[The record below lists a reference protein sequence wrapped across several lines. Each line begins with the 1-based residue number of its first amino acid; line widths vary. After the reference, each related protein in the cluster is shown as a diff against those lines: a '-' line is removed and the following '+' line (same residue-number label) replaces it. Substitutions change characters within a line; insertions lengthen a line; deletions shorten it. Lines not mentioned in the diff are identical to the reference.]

1 MLHHEGL
8 DRIALLDVVEVVN
21 ADAALIARGNL
32 PGVILEALEGSDLAL
47 MNHDAVANNAHLRI
61 AGYLAL
67 LHIRARDGADAGD
80 LEGVA
85 HGNTAQLHLLK
96 YGLEHALHGVL
107 HILNRVIDDAI
118 GAHIDVL
125 AICGCAGRRIR
136 TDVEPDDDG
145 VGCGCEHDIRSGDG
159 TDAAMDALHA
169 HLVIGQLFQCL
180 PDGLDRALHIGFD
193 NDIQILELTLG
204 HLAEQIVQRDLAQ
217 VLELRCFELV
227 APLLNDL
234 TGELINFDNVED
246 IAGIAMMVILA
257 TIAVATSGISTTE
270 LLLSVGRL
278 VFFLVLWFVA
288 GMYLIPTFFKR
299 AQDLMT
305 DETLVVVS
313 IGLCLGM
320 VFLATHLGFSS
331 ALGAFI
337 MGSLIAEAPNA
348 EHIEHLVSPIKDLFG
363 AVFFVSVGMMVNPAL
378 LADYALPVAALVAT
392 TILGQLFFSTCGVLA
407 AGQRLHTAVLCGFS
421 LTQIGEFSFILA
433 TLGMN
438 LGVTSDFLYPII
450 VAVSV
455 ITTFTTPFFIKAAE
469 PAYAKLV
476 ALLPRRFLDWLD
488 RYTDNNDTK
497 GDQDW
502 KLLLTDYVLHMVIYA
517 TLLFAIV
524 LAAALYL
531 LPYLQQ
537 LQLPYANWVTAGL
550 TLLVM
555 SPILR
560 AVLVNRAGSAE
571 LFSILWFKRRA
582 NHLPL
587 MILVLGKV
595 LLAAFSLYFVFNDLL
610 GMHGLLAFA
619 GMAVAVYFIAS
630 SDWLMGEYLRIESRF
645 LVNLNE
651 KHMRKHRE
659 AQGEAGEQGHW
670 FDEELFLAS
679 YKVADASPIIGK
691 TMKQLAVRQYYGC
704 NVLQM
709 RTPQATLD
717 MPGGEVTVT
726 KGASLLV
733 LGTESQLRIM
743 DAAIIQRH
751 LELHRQWGPVTLRQF
766 MLENHA
772 YAPEEQFLSLAITI
786 DKHSPILG
794 TSLKAADLRHKWS
807 CTVIGLERGA
817 FTITN
822 PNVSLVFEEND
833 LLWVLGKQKM
843 MNTLIREE
851 VL

>member
-1 MLHHEGL
+1 MSHLPTIITDLAMILLVAGVTTILFKKINQPLVLGYIIAGFITGPNFVFFPTVADKVNVQAWSEIGVIFLLFALGLEFSFYKLKKVGSTAFVSTAVIIFSMLFVGYGVGQ
-8 DRIALLDVVEVVN
+8 LLGWSHMDSIFLGGMLSMSSTAIIIKAFDDLQLREKSFTEVVF
-21 ADAALIARGNL
+21 
-32 PGVILEALEGSDLAL
+32 
-47 MNHDAVANNAHLRI
+47 
-61 AGYLAL
+61 
-67 LHIRARDGADAGD
+67 
-80 LEGVA
+80 
-85 HGNTAQLHLLK
+85 
-96 YGLEHALHGVL
+96 GVL
-107 HILNRVIDDAI
+107 I
-118 GAHIDVL
+118 
-125 AICGCAGRRIR
+125 
-136 TDVEPDDDG
+136 
-145 VGCGCEHDIRSGDG
+145 
-159 TDAAMDALHA
+159 
-169 HLVIGQLFQCL
+169 
-180 PDGLDRALHIGFD
+180 
-193 NDIQILELTLG
+193 
-204 HLAEQIVQRDLAQ
+204 
-217 VLELRCFELV
+217 
-227 APLLNDL
+227 
-234 TGELINFDNVED
+234 VED

-257 TIAVATSGISTTE
+257 TIAVATSGISTVE
-270 LLLSVGRL
+270 LALSVGRL

-288 GMYLIPTFFKR
+288 GMYLIPTFFKK
-299 AQDLMT
+299 AQKLMT

-320 VFLATHLGFSS
+320 VYLATSLGFSS

-378 LADYALPVAALVAT
+378 LLDYAVPVAVLVAT

-407 AGQRLHTAVLCGFS
+407 AGQKLHTAVLCGFS

-455 ITTFTTPFFIKAAE
+455 ITTFTTPFFINAAE

-476 ALLPRRFLDWLD
+476 SILPQRFLDWLE
-488 RYTDNNDTK
+488 RYTDNNDIK

-502 KLLLTDYVLHMVIYA
+502 KNLLTDYVLHMVIYA
-517 TLLFAIV
+517 TLLFAIM
-524 LAAALYL
+524 LGSSLYL
-531 LPYLQQ
+531 LPYLQDN
-537 LQLPYANWVTAGL
+537 LQLPYANFVAAAA

-555 SPILR
+555 APLLR
-560 AVLVNRAGSAE
+560 AILVNRAGSAE

-587 MILVLGKV
+587 MILILGKV
-595 LLAAFSLYFVFNDLL
+595 LLASCSLYFIFNDLM
-610 GMHGLLAFA
+610 GIHGILAFGA
-619 GMAVAVYFIAS
+619 IIVAVYFIAS

-659 AQGEAGEQGHW
+659 AQGGEQGHW
-670 FDEELFLAS
+670 FDEELYLAY
-679 YKVADASPIIGK
+679 YKVADNSPIIGK

-704 NVLQM
+704 NVLQI
-709 RTPQATLD
+709 RTPQATID
-717 MPGGEVTVT
+717 MPGGEVMVT
-726 KGASLLV
+726 KGANLL
-733 LGTESQLRIM
+733 LIGSASQLKIM

-751 LELHRQWGPVTLRQF
+751 LELHRLWGPVTMRQF
-766 MLENHA
+766 MLEDHA
-772 YAPEEQFLSLAITI
+772 YAPEQQFLSLAITI

-794 TSLKAADLRHKWS
+794 TSLKAADLRQKWS
-807 CTVIGLERGA
+807 CLVIGLERGA

-851 VL
+851 IL

>member
-1 MLHHEGL
+1 MSHLPTIITDLAMILLVAGVTTILFKKINQPLVLGYIIAGFITGPNFVFFPTVADKVNVQAWSEIGVIFLLFALGLEFSFYKLKKVGSTAFVSTAVIIFSMLFVGYGVGQ
-8 DRIALLDVVEVVN
+8 LLGWSHMDSIFLGGMLSMSSTAIIIKAFDDLQLREKSFTEVVF
-21 ADAALIARGNL
+21 
-32 PGVILEALEGSDLAL
+32 
-47 MNHDAVANNAHLRI
+47 
-61 AGYLAL
+61 
-67 LHIRARDGADAGD
+67 
-80 LEGVA
+80 
-85 HGNTAQLHLLK
+85 
-96 YGLEHALHGVL
+96 GVL
-107 HILNRVIDDAI
+107 I
-118 GAHIDVL
+118 
-125 AICGCAGRRIR
+125 
-136 TDVEPDDDG
+136 
-145 VGCGCEHDIRSGDG
+145 
-159 TDAAMDALHA
+159 
-169 HLVIGQLFQCL
+169 
-180 PDGLDRALHIGFD
+180 
-193 NDIQILELTLG
+193 
-204 HLAEQIVQRDLAQ
+204 
-217 VLELRCFELV
+217 
-227 APLLNDL
+227 
-234 TGELINFDNVED
+234 VED

-257 TIAVATSGISTTE
+257 TIAVATSGISTVE
-270 LLLSVGRL
+270 LALSVGRL

-288 GMYLIPTFFKR
+288 GMYLIPTFFKK
-299 AQDLMT
+299 AQKLMT

-320 VFLATHLGFSS
+320 VYLATSLGFSS

-378 LADYALPVAALVAT
+378 LLDYAVPVAVLVAT

-407 AGQRLHTAVLCGFS
+407 AGQKLHTAVLCGFS

-438 LGVTSDFLYPII
+438 LGVTSDFLYPMI

-455 ITTFTTPFFIKAAE
+455 ITTFTTPFFINAAE

-476 ALLPRRFLDWLD
+476 SILPQRFLDWLE
-488 RYTDNNDTK
+488 RYTDNNDIK

-502 KLLLTDYVLHMVIYA
+502 KNLLTDYVLHMVIYA
-517 TLLFAIV
+517 TLLFAIM
-524 LAAALYL
+524 LGSSLYL
-531 LPYLQQ
+531 LPYLQDN
-537 LQLPYANWVTAGL
+537 LQLPYANFIAAAATF
-550 TLLVM
+550 LVM
-555 SPILR
+555 APLLR
-560 AVLVNRAGSAE
+560 AILVNRAGSAE

-587 MILVLGKV
+587 MILILGKV
-595 LLAAFSLYFVFNDLL
+595 LLASCSLYFIFNDLM
-610 GMHGLLAFA
+610 GIHGILAFGA
-619 GMAVAVYFIAS
+619 IIVAVYFIAS

-659 AQGEAGEQGHW
+659 AQGGEQGHW
-670 FDEELFLAS
+670 FDEELYLAY
-679 YKVADASPIIGK
+679 YKVADNSPIIGK

-704 NVLQM
+704 NVLQI
-709 RTPQATLD
+709 RTPQATID
-717 MPGGEVTVT
+717 MPGGEVMVT
-726 KGASLLV
+726 KGANLL
-733 LGTESQLRIM
+733 LIGSASQLKIM

-751 LELHRQWGPVTLRQF
+751 LELHRLWGPVTMRQF
-766 MLENHA
+766 MLEDHA
-772 YAPEEQFLSLAITI
+772 YAPEQQFLSLAITI

-794 TSLKAADLRHKWS
+794 TSLKAADLRQKWS
-807 CTVIGLERGA
+807 CLVIGLERGA

-851 VL
+851 IL

>member
-1 MLHHEGL
+1 MSHLPTIITDLAMILLVAGVTTILFKKINQPLVLGYIIAGFITGPNFVFFPTVADKVDVQAWSEIGVIFLLFALGLEFSFYKLKKVGSTAFVSTAVIIFSMLFVGYGVGQ
-8 DRIALLDVVEVVN
+8 LLGWSHMDSIFLGGMLSMSSTAIIIKAFDDLQLREKSFTEVVF
-21 ADAALIARGNL
+21 
-32 PGVILEALEGSDLAL
+32 
-47 MNHDAVANNAHLRI
+47 
-61 AGYLAL
+61 
-67 LHIRARDGADAGD
+67 
-80 LEGVA
+80 
-85 HGNTAQLHLLK
+85 
-96 YGLEHALHGVL
+96 GVL
-107 HILNRVIDDAI
+107 I
-118 GAHIDVL
+118 
-125 AICGCAGRRIR
+125 
-136 TDVEPDDDG
+136 
-145 VGCGCEHDIRSGDG
+145 
-159 TDAAMDALHA
+159 
-169 HLVIGQLFQCL
+169 
-180 PDGLDRALHIGFD
+180 
-193 NDIQILELTLG
+193 
-204 HLAEQIVQRDLAQ
+204 
-217 VLELRCFELV
+217 
-227 APLLNDL
+227 
-234 TGELINFDNVED
+234 VED

-257 TIAVATSGISTTE
+257 TIAVATSGISTVE
-270 LLLSVGRL
+270 LVLSVGRL

-288 GMYLIPTFFKR
+288 GMYLIPTFFKK
-299 AQDLMT
+299 AQKLMT

-320 VFLATHLGFSS
+320 VYLATSLGFSS

-378 LADYALPVAALVAT
+378 LLDYAVPVAVLVAT

-407 AGQRLHTAVLCGFS
+407 AGQKLHTAVLCGFS

-455 ITTFTTPFFIKAAE
+455 ISAFTTPFFINAAE

-476 ALLPRRFLDWLD
+476 SILPQRFLDWLE
-488 RYTDNNDTK
+488 RYTDNNDIK

-502 KLLLTDYVLHMVIYA
+502 KNLLTDYVLHMVIYA
-517 TLLFAIV
+517 TLLFAIM
-524 LAAALYL
+524 LGSSLYL
-531 LPYLQQ
+531 LPYLQDN
-537 LQLPYANWVTAGL
+537 LQLPYANFIAAAATF
-550 TLLVM
+550 LVM
-555 SPILR
+555 APLLR
-560 AVLVNRAGSAE
+560 AILVNRAGSAE

-587 MILVLGKV
+587 MILILGKV
-595 LLAAFSLYFVFNDLL
+595 LLASCSLYFIFNDLM
-610 GMHGLLAFA
+610 GIHGILAFGA
-619 GMAVAVYFIAS
+619 IIVAVYFIAS

-659 AQGEAGEQGHW
+659 AQGGEQGHW
-670 FDEELFLAS
+670 FDEELYLAY
-679 YKVADASPIIGK
+679 YKVADNSPIIGK

-704 NVLQM
+704 NVLQI
-709 RTPQATLD
+709 RTPQATID
-717 MPGGEVTVT
+717 MPGGEVMVT
-726 KGASLLV
+726 KGANLL
-733 LGTESQLRIM
+733 LIGSASQLKIM

-751 LELHRQWGPVTLRQF
+751 LELHRLWGPVTMRQF
-766 MLENHA
+766 MLEDHA
-772 YAPEEQFLSLAITI
+772 YAPEQQFLSLAITI

-794 TSLKAADLRHKWS
+794 TSLKAADLRQKWS
-807 CTVIGLERGA
+807 CLVIGLERGA

-851 VL
+851 IL

>member
-1 MLHHEGL
+1 MSHLPTIITDLAMILLVAGVTTILFKKINQPLVLGYIIAGFITGPNFSFFPTITDKVNVQSWSEIGVIFLLFALGLEFSFYKLKKVGSTAFVSTAVIICSMLFVGYGVGQ
-8 DRIALLDVVEVVN
+8 LLGWSHMDSIFLGGMLSMSSTAIIIKAFDDLQLRAKSFTEVVF
-21 ADAALIARGNL
+21 
-32 PGVILEALEGSDLAL
+32 
-47 MNHDAVANNAHLRI
+47 
-61 AGYLAL
+61 
-67 LHIRARDGADAGD
+67 
-80 LEGVA
+80 
-85 HGNTAQLHLLK
+85 
-96 YGLEHALHGVL
+96 GVL
-107 HILNRVIDDAI
+107 I
-118 GAHIDVL
+118 
-125 AICGCAGRRIR
+125 
-136 TDVEPDDDG
+136 
-145 VGCGCEHDIRSGDG
+145 
-159 TDAAMDALHA
+159 
-169 HLVIGQLFQCL
+169 
-180 PDGLDRALHIGFD
+180 
-193 NDIQILELTLG
+193 
-204 HLAEQIVQRDLAQ
+204 
-217 VLELRCFELV
+217 
-227 APLLNDL
+227 
-234 TGELINFDNVED
+234 VED
-246 IAGIAMMVILA
+246 IAGIAMMVILS

-270 LLLSVGRL
+270 LALSVGRL

-288 GMYLIPTFFKR
+288 GMYLIPTFFKK
-299 AQDLMT
+299 AQSLMT

-378 LADYALPVAALVAT
+378 LADYAIPVAVLVAT

-407 AGQRLHTAVLCGFS
+407 AGQKLHTAVLCGFS

-455 ITTFTTPFFIKAAE
+455 ITTFTTPFFINAAE

-476 ALLPRRFLDWLD
+476 NILPQRFLDWLD
-488 RYTDNNDTK
+488 RYTDNNDSK

-502 KLLLTDYVLHMVIYA
+502 KNLLTDYVLHMVIYS
-517 TLLFAIV
+517 TLLFAII
-524 LAAALYL
+524 LAATLYF
-531 LPYLQQ
+531 LPYLKQ
-537 LQLPYANWVTAGL
+537 LELPYANFITAGAAL
-550 TLLVM
+550 IVM

-560 AVLVNRAGSAE
+560 AVLINRAGSAE

-587 MILVLGKV
+587 MILVAGKV
-595 LLAAFSLYFVFNDLL
+595 LVAALSLYFVFNDLL
-610 GMHGLLAFA
+610 GLHGLLAFA
-619 GMAVAVYFIAS
+619 AIIVVVYFIAS

-659 AQGEAGEQGHW
+659 AQGEKGEQGHW
-670 FDEELFLAS
+670 FDEELYLAY
-679 YKVADASPIIGK
+679 YKVADNSPIIGK

-709 RTPQATLD
+709 RTPQSAID

-726 KGASLLV
+726 KDANLLV
-733 LGTESQLRIM
+733 IGTEGQLKIM

-751 LELHRQWGPVTLRQF
+751 LELHRLWGPVTLRQF
-766 MLENHA
+766 MLEDHA
-772 YAPEEQFLSLAITI
+772 YAPEQQFLSLAITI
-786 DKHSPILG
+786 DEHSPILG
-794 TSLKAADLRHKWS
+794 TSLKAADLRHKWN
-807 CTVIGLERGA
+807 CLVIGLERGA

-822 PNVSLVFEEND
+822 PNVDLVFEKND

-851 VL
+851 IL

>member
-1 MLHHEGL
+1 MSHLPTIITDLAMILLVAGVTTILFKKINQPLVLGYIIAGFITGPNFVFFPTVADKVNVQAWSEIGVIFLLFALGLEFSFYKLKKVGSTAFVSTAVIIFSMLFVGYGVGQ
-8 DRIALLDVVEVVN
+8 LLGWSHMDSIFLGGMLSMSSTAIIIKAFDDLQLREKSFTEVVF
-21 ADAALIARGNL
+21 
-32 PGVILEALEGSDLAL
+32 
-47 MNHDAVANNAHLRI
+47 
-61 AGYLAL
+61 
-67 LHIRARDGADAGD
+67 
-80 LEGVA
+80 
-85 HGNTAQLHLLK
+85 
-96 YGLEHALHGVL
+96 GVL
-107 HILNRVIDDAI
+107 I
-118 GAHIDVL
+118 
-125 AICGCAGRRIR
+125 
-136 TDVEPDDDG
+136 
-145 VGCGCEHDIRSGDG
+145 
-159 TDAAMDALHA
+159 
-169 HLVIGQLFQCL
+169 
-180 PDGLDRALHIGFD
+180 
-193 NDIQILELTLG
+193 
-204 HLAEQIVQRDLAQ
+204 
-217 VLELRCFELV
+217 
-227 APLLNDL
+227 
-234 TGELINFDNVED
+234 VED

-257 TIAVATSGISTTE
+257 TIAVATSGISTVE
-270 LLLSVGRL
+270 LALSVGRL

-288 GMYLIPTFFKR
+288 GMYLIPTFFKK
-299 AQDLMT
+299 AQKLMT

-320 VFLATHLGFSS
+320 VYLATSLGFSS

-378 LADYALPVAALVAT
+378 LLDYAVPVAVLVAT

-407 AGQRLHTAVLCGFS
+407 AGQKLHTAVLCGFS

-455 ITTFTTPFFIKAAE
+455 ITTFTTPFFINAAE

-476 ALLPRRFLDWLD
+476 NILPQRFLDWLE
-488 RYTDNNDTK
+488 RYTDNNDIK

-502 KLLLTDYVLHMVIYA
+502 KNLLTDYVLHMVIYA
-517 TLLFAIV
+517 TLLFAIM
-524 LAAALYL
+524 LGSSLYL
-531 LPYLQQ
+531 LPYLQDN
-537 LQLPYANWVTAGL
+537 LQLPYANFIAAAATF
-550 TLLVM
+550 LVM
-555 SPILR
+555 APLLR
-560 AVLVNRAGSAE
+560 AILVNRAGSAE

-587 MILVLGKV
+587 MILILGKV
-595 LLAAFSLYFVFNDLL
+595 LLASCSLYFIFNDLM
-610 GMHGLLAFA
+610 GIHGILAFGA
-619 GMAVAVYFIAS
+619 IIVAVYFIAS

-659 AQGEAGEQGHW
+659 AQGGEQGHW
-670 FDEELFLAS
+670 FDEELYLAY
-679 YKVADASPIIGK
+679 YKVADNSPIIGK

-704 NVLQM
+704 NVLQI
-709 RTPQATLD
+709 RTPQATID
-717 MPGGEVTVT
+717 MPGGEVMVT
-726 KGASLLV
+726 KGANLL
-733 LGTESQLRIM
+733 LIGSASQLKIM

-751 LELHRQWGPVTLRQF
+751 LELHRLWGPVTMRQF
-766 MLENHA
+766 MLEDHA
-772 YAPEEQFLSLAITI
+772 YAPEQQFLSLAITI

-794 TSLKAADLRHKWS
+794 TSLKAADLRQKWS
-807 CTVIGLERGA
+807 CLVIGLERGA

-851 VL
+851 IL

>member
-1 MLHHEGL
+1 MSHLPTIITDLAMILLVAGVTTILFKKINQPLVLGYIIAGFITGPNFVFFPTVADKVNVQAWSEIGVIFLLFALGLEFSFYKLKQVGSTAFVSTAVIIFSMLFVGYGVGQ
-8 DRIALLDVVEVVN
+8 LLGWSHMDSIFLGGMLSMSSTAIIIKAFDDLQLREKSFTEVVF
-21 ADAALIARGNL
+21 
-32 PGVILEALEGSDLAL
+32 
-47 MNHDAVANNAHLRI
+47 
-61 AGYLAL
+61 
-67 LHIRARDGADAGD
+67 
-80 LEGVA
+80 
-85 HGNTAQLHLLK
+85 
-96 YGLEHALHGVL
+96 GVL
-107 HILNRVIDDAI
+107 I
-118 GAHIDVL
+118 
-125 AICGCAGRRIR
+125 
-136 TDVEPDDDG
+136 
-145 VGCGCEHDIRSGDG
+145 
-159 TDAAMDALHA
+159 
-169 HLVIGQLFQCL
+169 
-180 PDGLDRALHIGFD
+180 
-193 NDIQILELTLG
+193 
-204 HLAEQIVQRDLAQ
+204 
-217 VLELRCFELV
+217 
-227 APLLNDL
+227 
-234 TGELINFDNVED
+234 VED

-257 TIAVATSGISTTE
+257 TIAVATSGISTVE
-270 LLLSVGRL
+270 LALSVGRL

-288 GMYLIPTFFKR
+288 GMYLIPTFFKK
-299 AQDLMT
+299 AQKLMT

-320 VFLATHLGFSS
+320 VYLATSLGFSS

-378 LADYALPVAALVAT
+378 LLDYAVPVAVLVAT

-407 AGQRLHTAVLCGFS
+407 AGQKLHTAVLCGFS

-455 ITTFTTPFFIKAAE
+455 ITTFTTPFFINAAE

-476 ALLPRRFLDWLD
+476 SILPQRFLDWLE
-488 RYTDNNDTK
+488 RYTDNNDIK

-502 KLLLTDYVLHMVIYA
+502 KNLLTDYVLHMVIYA
-517 TLLFAIV
+517 TLLFAIM
-524 LAAALYL
+524 LGSSLYL
-531 LPYLQQ
+531 LPYLQDN
-537 LQLPYANWVTAGL
+537 LQLPYANFIAAAATF
-550 TLLVM
+550 LVM
-555 SPILR
+555 APLLR
-560 AVLVNRAGSAE
+560 AILVNRAGSAE

-587 MILVLGKV
+587 MILILGKV
-595 LLAAFSLYFVFNDLL
+595 LLASCSLYFIFNDLM
-610 GMHGLLAFA
+610 GIHGILAFGA
-619 GMAVAVYFIAS
+619 IIVAVYFIAS

-659 AQGEAGEQGHW
+659 AQGGEQGHW
-670 FDEELFLAS
+670 FDEELYLAY
-679 YKVADASPIIGK
+679 YKVADNSPIIGK

-704 NVLQM
+704 NVLQI
-709 RTPQATLD
+709 RTPQATID
-717 MPGGEVTVT
+717 MPGGEVMVT
-726 KGASLLV
+726 KGANLL
-733 LGTESQLRIM
+733 LIGSASQLKIM

-751 LELHRQWGPVTLRQF
+751 LELHRLWGPVTMRQF
-766 MLENHA
+766 MLEDHA
-772 YAPEEQFLSLAITI
+772 YAPEQQFLSLAITI

-794 TSLKAADLRHKWS
+794 TSLKAADLRQKWS
-807 CTVIGLERGA
+807 CLVIGLERGA

-851 VL
+851 IL

>member
-1 MLHHEGL
+1 MSHLPTIITDLAMILLVAGVTTIL
-8 DRIALLDVVEVVN
+8 FKKINQPLVLGYIIAGFITGPNFVFFPTVADKVN
-21 ADAALIARGNL
+21 VQAWSEI
-32 PGVILEALEGSDLAL
+32 GVIFLLFALGLEFSFYKLKKVGSTAFVSTAVIIFSMLFVGYGVGQLLGWSHMDSIFLGGMLSMSSTAIIIKAFDDLQ
-47 MNHDAVANNAHLRI
+47 LR
-61 AGYLAL
+61 AKSST
-67 LHIRARDGADAGD
+67 
-80 LEGVA
+80 EGVF
-85 HGNTAQLHLLK
+85 
-96 YGLEHALHGVL
+96 GVL
-107 HILNRVIDDAI
+107 I
-118 GAHIDVL
+118 
-125 AICGCAGRRIR
+125 
-136 TDVEPDDDG
+136 
-145 VGCGCEHDIRSGDG
+145 
-159 TDAAMDALHA
+159 
-169 HLVIGQLFQCL
+169 
-180 PDGLDRALHIGFD
+180 
-193 NDIQILELTLG
+193 
-204 HLAEQIVQRDLAQ
+204 
-217 VLELRCFELV
+217 
-227 APLLNDL
+227 
-234 TGELINFDNVED
+234 VED

-257 TIAVATSGISTTE
+257 TIAVATSGISTVE
-270 LLLSVGRL
+270 LALSVGRL

-288 GMYLIPTFFKR
+288 GMYLIPTFFKK
-299 AQDLMT
+299 AQKLMT

-320 VFLATHLGFSS
+320 VYLATSLGFSS

-378 LADYALPVAALVAT
+378 LLDYAVPVAVLVAT

-407 AGQRLHTAVLCGFS
+407 AGQKLHTAVLCGFS

-455 ITTFTTPFFIKAAE
+455 ITTFTTPFFINAAE

-476 ALLPRRFLDWLD
+476 SILPQRFLDWLE
-488 RYTDNNDTK
+488 RYTDNNDIK

-502 KLLLTDYVLHMVIYA
+502 KNLLTDYVLHMVIYA
-517 TLLFAIV
+517 TLLFAIM
-524 LAAALYL
+524 LGSSLYL
-531 LPYLQQ
+531 LPYLQDN
-537 LQLPYANWVTAGL
+537 LQLPYANFIAAAATF
-550 TLLVM
+550 LVM
-555 SPILR
+555 APLLR
-560 AVLVNRAGSAE
+560 AILVNRAGSAE

-587 MILVLGKV
+587 MILILGKV
-595 LLAAFSLYFVFNDLL
+595 LLASCSLYFIFNDLM
-610 GMHGLLAFA
+610 GIHGILAFGA
-619 GMAVAVYFIAS
+619 IIVAVYFIAS

-659 AQGEAGEQGHW
+659 AQGGEQGHW
-670 FDEELFLAS
+670 FDEELYLAY
-679 YKVADASPIIGK
+679 YKVADNSPIIGK

-704 NVLQM
+704 NVLQI
-709 RTPQATLD
+709 RTPQATID
-717 MPGGEVTVT
+717 MPGGEVMVT
-726 KGASLLV
+726 KGANLL
-733 LGTESQLRIM
+733 LIGSASQLKIM

-751 LELHRQWGPVTLRQF
+751 LELHRLWGPVTMRQF
-766 MLENHA
+766 MLEDHA
-772 YAPEEQFLSLAITI
+772 YAPEQQFLSLAITI

-794 TSLKAADLRHKWS
+794 TSLKAADLRQKWS
-807 CTVIGLERGA
+807 CLVIGLERGA

-851 VL
+851 IL

>member
-1 MLHHEGL
+1 MSHLPTIITDLAMILLVAGVTTILFKKINQPLVLGYIIAGFITGPNFVFFPTVADKVNVQAWSEIGVIFLLFALGLEFSFYKLKKVGSTAFVSTAVIIFSMLFVGYGVGQ
-8 DRIALLDVVEVVN
+8 LLGWSHMDSIFLGGMLSMSSTAIIIKAFDDLQLREKSFTEVVF
-21 ADAALIARGNL
+21 
-32 PGVILEALEGSDLAL
+32 
-47 MNHDAVANNAHLRI
+47 
-61 AGYLAL
+61 
-67 LHIRARDGADAGD
+67 
-80 LEGVA
+80 
-85 HGNTAQLHLLK
+85 
-96 YGLEHALHGVL
+96 GVL
-107 HILNRVIDDAI
+107 I
-118 GAHIDVL
+118 
-125 AICGCAGRRIR
+125 
-136 TDVEPDDDG
+136 
-145 VGCGCEHDIRSGDG
+145 
-159 TDAAMDALHA
+159 
-169 HLVIGQLFQCL
+169 
-180 PDGLDRALHIGFD
+180 
-193 NDIQILELTLG
+193 
-204 HLAEQIVQRDLAQ
+204 
-217 VLELRCFELV
+217 
-227 APLLNDL
+227 
-234 TGELINFDNVED
+234 VED

-257 TIAVATSGISTTE
+257 TIAVATSGISTVE
-270 LLLSVGRL
+270 LVLSVGRL

-288 GMYLIPTFFKR
+288 GMYLIPTFFKK
-299 AQDLMT
+299 AQKLMT

-320 VFLATHLGFSS
+320 VYLATSLGFSS

-378 LADYALPVAALVAT
+378 LLDYAIPVAVLVAT

-407 AGQRLHTAVLCGFS
+407 AGQKLHTAVLCGFS

-455 ITTFTTPFFIKAAE
+455 ITTFTTPFFINAAE

-476 ALLPRRFLDWLD
+476 SILPQRFLDWLE
-488 RYTDNNDTK
+488 RYTDNNDIK

-502 KLLLTDYVLHMVIYA
+502 KNLLTDYVLHMVIYA
-517 TLLFAIV
+517 TLLFAIM
-524 LAAALYL
+524 LGSSLYL
-531 LPYLQQ
+531 LPYLQDN
-537 LQLPYANWVTAGL
+537 LQLPYANFIAAAATF
-550 TLLVM
+550 LVM
-555 SPILR
+555 APLLR
-560 AVLVNRAGSAE
+560 AILVNRAGSAE

-587 MILVLGKV
+587 MILILGKV
-595 LLAAFSLYFVFNDLL
+595 LLASCSLYFIFNDLM
-610 GMHGLLAFA
+610 GIHGILAFGA
-619 GMAVAVYFIAS
+619 IIVAVYFIAS

-659 AQGEAGEQGHW
+659 AQGGEQGHW
-670 FDEELFLAS
+670 FDEELYLAY
-679 YKVADASPIIGK
+679 YKVADNSPIIGK

-704 NVLQM
+704 NVLQI
-709 RTPQATLD
+709 RTPQATID
-717 MPGGEVTVT
+717 MPGGEVMVT
-726 KGASLLV
+726 KGANLL
-733 LGTESQLRIM
+733 LIGSASQLKIM

-751 LELHRQWGPVTLRQF
+751 LELHRLWGPVTMRQF
-766 MLENHA
+766 MLEDHA
-772 YAPEEQFLSLAITI
+772 YAPEQQFLSLAITI

-794 TSLKAADLRHKWS
+794 TSLKAADLRQKWS
-807 CTVIGLERGA
+807 CLVIGLERGV

-851 VL
+851 IL

>member
-1 MLHHEGL
+1 MSHLPTIITDLAMILLVAGITTILFKKINQPLVLGYIIAGFITGPNFVFFPTIADKVNVQAWSEIGVIFLLFALGLEFSFYKLKKVGSTAFVSTAVIIVSMLFVGYGVGQ
-8 DRIALLDVVEVVN
+8 LLGWTHMDSIFLGGMLSMSSTAIIIKAFDDLQLREKSFTEVVF
-21 ADAALIARGNL
+21 
-32 PGVILEALEGSDLAL
+32 
-47 MNHDAVANNAHLRI
+47 
-61 AGYLAL
+61 
-67 LHIRARDGADAGD
+67 
-80 LEGVA
+80 
-85 HGNTAQLHLLK
+85 
-96 YGLEHALHGVL
+96 GVL
-107 HILNRVIDDAI
+107 I
-118 GAHIDVL
+118 
-125 AICGCAGRRIR
+125 
-136 TDVEPDDDG
+136 
-145 VGCGCEHDIRSGDG
+145 
-159 TDAAMDALHA
+159 
-169 HLVIGQLFQCL
+169 
-180 PDGLDRALHIGFD
+180 
-193 NDIQILELTLG
+193 
-204 HLAEQIVQRDLAQ
+204 
-217 VLELRCFELV
+217 
-227 APLLNDL
+227 
-234 TGELINFDNVED
+234 VED

-257 TIAVATSGISTTE
+257 TIAVATSGISTVE
-270 LLLSVGRL
+270 LVLSVGRL

-288 GMYLIPTFFKR
+288 GMYLIPTFFKK
-299 AQDLMT
+299 AQKLMT

-320 VFLATHLGFSS
+320 VYLATSLGFSS

-378 LADYALPVAALVAT
+378 LLDYAVPVAVLVAT

-407 AGQRLHTAVLCGFS
+407 AGQKLHTAVLCGFS

-455 ITTFTTPFFIKAAE
+455 ITTFTTPFFINAAE

-476 ALLPRRFLDWLD
+476 SILPQHFLDWLE
-488 RYTDNNDTK
+488 RYTDNNDIK

-502 KLLLTDYVLHMVIYA
+502 KNLLTDYVLHMVIYA
-517 TLLFAIV
+517 TLLFAIM
-524 LAAALYL
+524 LGSSLYL
-531 LPYLQQ
+531 LPYLQDN
-537 LQLPYANWVTAGL
+537 LQLPYANFIAAAATF
-550 TLLVM
+550 LVM
-555 SPILR
+555 APLLR
-560 AVLVNRAGSAE
+560 AILVNRAGSAE

-587 MILVLGKV
+587 MILILGKV
-595 LLAAFSLYFVFNDLL
+595 LLASCSLYFIFNDLM
-610 GMHGLLAFA
+610 GIHGILAFGA
-619 GMAVAVYFIAS
+619 IIVAVYFIAS

-659 AQGEAGEQGHW
+659 AQGGEQGHW
-670 FDEELFLAS
+670 FDEELYLAY
-679 YKVADASPIIGK
+679 YKVADNSPIIGK

-704 NVLQM
+704 NVLQI
-709 RTPQATLD
+709 RTPQATID
-717 MPGGEVTVT
+717 MPGGEVMVT
-726 KGASLLV
+726 KGANLL
-733 LGTESQLRIM
+733 LIGSASQLKIM

-751 LELHRQWGPVTLRQF
+751 LELHRLWGPVTMRQF
-766 MLENHA
+766 MLEDHA
-772 YAPEEQFLSLAITI
+772 YAPEQQFLSLAITI

-794 TSLKAADLRHKWS
+794 TSLKAADLRQKWS
-807 CTVIGLERGA
+807 CLVIGLERGA

-851 VL
+851 IL

>member
-1 MLHHEGL
+1 MSHLPTIITDLAMILLVAGVTTILFKKINQPLVLGYIIAGFITGPNFVFFPTVADKVNVQAWSEIGVIFLLFALGLEFSFYKLKKVGSTAFVSTAVIIFSMLFVGYGVGQ
-8 DRIALLDVVEVVN
+8 LLGWSHMDSIFLGGMLSMSSTAIIIKAFDDLQLREKSFTEVVF
-21 ADAALIARGNL
+21 
-32 PGVILEALEGSDLAL
+32 
-47 MNHDAVANNAHLRI
+47 
-61 AGYLAL
+61 
-67 LHIRARDGADAGD
+67 
-80 LEGVA
+80 
-85 HGNTAQLHLLK
+85 
-96 YGLEHALHGVL
+96 GVL
-107 HILNRVIDDAI
+107 I
-118 GAHIDVL
+118 
-125 AICGCAGRRIR
+125 
-136 TDVEPDDDG
+136 
-145 VGCGCEHDIRSGDG
+145 
-159 TDAAMDALHA
+159 
-169 HLVIGQLFQCL
+169 
-180 PDGLDRALHIGFD
+180 
-193 NDIQILELTLG
+193 
-204 HLAEQIVQRDLAQ
+204 
-217 VLELRCFELV
+217 
-227 APLLNDL
+227 
-234 TGELINFDNVED
+234 VED

-257 TIAVATSGISTTE
+257 TIAVATSGISTVE
-270 LLLSVGRL
+270 LVLSVGRL

-288 GMYLIPTFFKR
+288 GMYLIPTFFKK
-299 AQDLMT
+299 AQKLMT

-320 VFLATHLGFSS
+320 VYLATSLGFSS

-378 LADYALPVAALVAT
+378 LLDYAVPVAVLVAT

-407 AGQRLHTAVLCGFS
+407 AGQKLHTAVLCGFS

-455 ITTFTTPFFIKAAE
+455 ITTFTTPFFINAAE
-469 PAYAKLV
+469 PAYVKLV
-476 ALLPRRFLDWLD
+476 SILPRRFLDWLE
-488 RYTDNNDTK
+488 RYTDNNDIK

-502 KLLLTDYVLHMVIYA
+502 KNLLTDYVLHMVIYA
-517 TLLFAIV
+517 TLLFAIM
-524 LAAALYL
+524 LGSSLYL
-531 LPYLQQ
+531 LPYLQDN
-537 LQLPYANWVTAGL
+537 LQLPYANFIAAAATF
-550 TLLVM
+550 LVM
-555 SPILR
+555 APLLR
-560 AVLVNRAGSAE
+560 AILVNRAGSAE

-587 MILVLGKV
+587 MILILGKV
-595 LLAAFSLYFVFNDLL
+595 LLASCSLYFIFNDLM
-610 GMHGLLAFA
+610 GIHGILAFGA
-619 GMAVAVYFIAS
+619 IIVAVYFIAS

-659 AQGEAGEQGHW
+659 AQGGEQGHW
-670 FDEELFLAS
+670 FDEELYLAY
-679 YKVADASPIIGK
+679 YKVADNSPIIGK

-704 NVLQM
+704 NVLQI
-709 RTPQATLD
+709 RTPQATID
-717 MPGGEVTVT
+717 MPGGEVMVT
-726 KGASLLV
+726 KGANLL
-733 LGTESQLRIM
+733 LIGSASQLKIM

-751 LELHRQWGPVTLRQF
+751 LELHRLWGPVTMRQF
-766 MLENHA
+766 MLEDHA
-772 YAPEEQFLSLAITI
+772 YAPEQQFLSLAITI

-794 TSLKAADLRHKWS
+794 TSLKAADLRQKWS
-807 CTVIGLERGA
+807 CLVIGLERGA

-851 VL
+851 IL

>member
-1 MLHHEGL
+1 MSHLPTIITDLAMILLVAGVTTILFKKINQPLVLGYIIAGFITGPNFVFFPTVADKVNVQSWSEIGVIFLLFALGLEFSFYKLKKVGSTAFVSTAVIIFSMLFVGYGVGQ
-8 DRIALLDVVEVVN
+8 LLGWSHMDSIFLGGMLSMSSTAIIIKAFDDLQLREKSFTEVVF
-21 ADAALIARGNL
+21 
-32 PGVILEALEGSDLAL
+32 
-47 MNHDAVANNAHLRI
+47 
-61 AGYLAL
+61 
-67 LHIRARDGADAGD
+67 
-80 LEGVA
+80 
-85 HGNTAQLHLLK
+85 
-96 YGLEHALHGVL
+96 GVL
-107 HILNRVIDDAI
+107 I
-118 GAHIDVL
+118 
-125 AICGCAGRRIR
+125 
-136 TDVEPDDDG
+136 
-145 VGCGCEHDIRSGDG
+145 
-159 TDAAMDALHA
+159 
-169 HLVIGQLFQCL
+169 
-180 PDGLDRALHIGFD
+180 
-193 NDIQILELTLG
+193 
-204 HLAEQIVQRDLAQ
+204 
-217 VLELRCFELV
+217 
-227 APLLNDL
+227 
-234 TGELINFDNVED
+234 VED

-257 TIAVATSGISTTE
+257 TIAVATSGISTVE
-270 LLLSVGRL
+270 LALSVGRL

-288 GMYLIPTFFKR
+288 GMYLIPTFFKK
-299 AQDLMT
+299 AQKLMT

-320 VFLATHLGFSS
+320 VYLATSLGFSS

-378 LADYALPVAALVAT
+378 LLDYAVPVAVLVAT

-407 AGQRLHTAVLCGFS
+407 AGQKLHTAVLCGFS

-455 ITTFTTPFFIKAAE
+455 ITTFTTPFFINAAE

-476 ALLPRRFLDWLD
+476 SILPQRFLDWLE
-488 RYTDNNDTK
+488 RYTDNNVIK

-502 KLLLTDYVLHMVIYA
+502 KNLLTDYVLHMVIYA
-517 TLLFAIV
+517 TLLFAIM
-524 LAAALYL
+524 LGSSLYL
-531 LPYLQQ
+531 LPYLQDN
-537 LQLPYANWVTAGL
+537 LQLPYANFIAAAATF
-550 TLLVM
+550 LVM
-555 SPILR
+555 APLLR
-560 AVLVNRAGSAE
+560 AILVNRAGSAE

-587 MILVLGKV
+587 MILILGKV
-595 LLAAFSLYFVFNDLL
+595 LLASCSLYFIFNDLM
-610 GMHGLLAFA
+610 GIHGILAFGA
-619 GMAVAVYFIAS
+619 IIVAVYFIAS

-659 AQGEAGEQGHW
+659 AQGGEQGHW
-670 FDEELFLAS
+670 FDEELYLAY
-679 YKVADASPIIGK
+679 YKVANNSPIIGK

-704 NVLQM
+704 NVLQI
-709 RTPQATLD
+709 RTPQATID
-717 MPGGEVTVT
+717 MPGGEVMVT
-726 KGASLLV
+726 KGANLL
-733 LGTESQLRIM
+733 LIGSASQLKIM

-751 LELHRQWGPVTLRQF
+751 LELHRLWGPVTMRQF
-766 MLENHA
+766 MLEDHA
-772 YAPEEQFLSLAITI
+772 YAPEQQFLSLAITI

-794 TSLKAADLRHKWS
+794 TSLKAADLRQKWS
-807 CTVIGLERGA
+807 CLVIGLERGA

-851 VL
+851 IL

>member
-1 MLHHEGL
+1 MSHLPTIITDLAMILLVAGVTTILFKKINQPLVLGYIIAGFITGPNFVFFPTVADKVNVQAWSEIGVIFLLFALGLEFSFYKLKKVGSTAFVSTAVIIFSMLFVGYGVGQ
-8 DRIALLDVVEVVN
+8 LLGWSHMDSIFLGGMLSMSSTAIIIKAFDDLQLREKSFAEVVF
-21 ADAALIARGNL
+21 
-32 PGVILEALEGSDLAL
+32 
-47 MNHDAVANNAHLRI
+47 
-61 AGYLAL
+61 
-67 LHIRARDGADAGD
+67 
-80 LEGVA
+80 
-85 HGNTAQLHLLK
+85 
-96 YGLEHALHGVL
+96 GVL
-107 HILNRVIDDAI
+107 I
-118 GAHIDVL
+118 
-125 AICGCAGRRIR
+125 
-136 TDVEPDDDG
+136 
-145 VGCGCEHDIRSGDG
+145 
-159 TDAAMDALHA
+159 
-169 HLVIGQLFQCL
+169 
-180 PDGLDRALHIGFD
+180 
-193 NDIQILELTLG
+193 
-204 HLAEQIVQRDLAQ
+204 
-217 VLELRCFELV
+217 
-227 APLLNDL
+227 
-234 TGELINFDNVED
+234 VED

-257 TIAVATSGISTTE
+257 TIAVATSGISTVE
-270 LLLSVGRL
+270 LALSVGRL

-288 GMYLIPTFFKR
+288 GMYLIPTFFKK
-299 AQDLMT
+299 AQKLMT

-320 VFLATHLGFSS
+320 VYLATSLGFSS

-378 LADYALPVAALVAT
+378 LLDYAIPVAVLVAT
-392 TILGQLFFSTCGVLA
+392 TILGQLFFSTGGVLA
-407 AGQRLHTAVLCGFS
+407 AGQKLHTAVLCGFF

-455 ITTFTTPFFIKAAE
+455 ITTFTTPFFINAAE

-476 ALLPRRFLDWLD
+476 SILPQRFLDWLE
-488 RYTDNNDTK
+488 RYTDNNDIK

-502 KLLLTDYVLHMVIYA
+502 KNLLTDYVLHMVIYA
-517 TLLFAIV
+517 TLLFAIM
-524 LAAALYL
+524 LGSSLYL
-531 LPYLQQ
+531 LPYLQDN
-537 LQLPYANWVTAGL
+537 LQLPYANFIAAAATF
-550 TLLVM
+550 LVM
-555 SPILR
+555 APLLR
-560 AVLVNRAGSAE
+560 AILVNRAGSAE

-587 MILVLGKV
+587 MILILGKV
-595 LLAAFSLYFVFNDLL
+595 LLASCSLYFIFNDLM
-610 GMHGLLAFA
+610 GIHGILAFGA
-619 GMAVAVYFIAS
+619 IIVAVYFIAS

-659 AQGEAGEQGHW
+659 AQGGEQGHW
-670 FDEELFLAS
+670 FDEELYLAY
-679 YKVADASPIIGK
+679 YKVADNSPIIGK

-704 NVLQM
+704 NVLQI
-709 RTPQATLD
+709 RTPQATID
-717 MPGGEVTVT
+717 MPGGEVMVT
-726 KGASLLV
+726 KGANLL
-733 LGTESQLRIM
+733 LIGSASQLKIM

-751 LELHRQWGPVTLRQF
+751 LELHRLWGPVTMRQF
-766 MLENHA
+766 MLEDHA
-772 YAPEEQFLSLAITI
+772 YAPEQQFLSLAITI

-794 TSLKAADLRHKWS
+794 TSLKAADLRQKWS
-807 CTVIGLERGA
+807 CLVIGLERGA

-851 VL
+851 IL

>member
-1 MLHHEGL
+1 MSHLPTIITDLAMILLVAGVTTILFKKINQPLVLGYIIAGFITGPNFVFFPTVADKVNVQAWSEIGVIFLLFALGLEFSFYKLKKVGSTAFVSTAVIIFSMLFVGYGVGQ
-8 DRIALLDVVEVVN
+8 LLGWSHMDSIFLGGMLSMSSTAIIIKAFDDLQLREKSFTEVVF
-21 ADAALIARGNL
+21 
-32 PGVILEALEGSDLAL
+32 
-47 MNHDAVANNAHLRI
+47 
-61 AGYLAL
+61 
-67 LHIRARDGADAGD
+67 
-80 LEGVA
+80 
-85 HGNTAQLHLLK
+85 
-96 YGLEHALHGVL
+96 GVL
-107 HILNRVIDDAI
+107 I
-118 GAHIDVL
+118 
-125 AICGCAGRRIR
+125 
-136 TDVEPDDDG
+136 
-145 VGCGCEHDIRSGDG
+145 
-159 TDAAMDALHA
+159 
-169 HLVIGQLFQCL
+169 
-180 PDGLDRALHIGFD
+180 
-193 NDIQILELTLG
+193 
-204 HLAEQIVQRDLAQ
+204 
-217 VLELRCFELV
+217 
-227 APLLNDL
+227 
-234 TGELINFDNVED
+234 VED

-257 TIAVATSGISTTE
+257 TIAVATSGISTVE
-270 LLLSVGRL
+270 LALSVGRL

-288 GMYLIPTFFKR
+288 GMYLIPTFFKK
-299 AQDLMT
+299 AQKLMT

-320 VFLATHLGFSS
+320 VYLATSLGFSS

-378 LADYALPVAALVAT
+378 LLDYAVPVAVLVAT

-407 AGQRLHTAVLCGFS
+407 AGQKLHTAVLCGFS

-455 ITTFTTPFFIKAAE
+455 ITTFTTPFFINAAE

-476 ALLPRRFLDWLD
+476 SILPQRFLDWLE
-488 RYTDNNDTK
+488 RYTDNNDIK

-502 KLLLTDYVLHMVIYA
+502 KNLLTDYVLHMVIYA
-517 TLLFAIV
+517 TLLFAIM
-524 LAAALYL
+524 LGSSLYL
-531 LPYLQQ
+531 LPYLQDN
-537 LQLPYANWVTAGL
+537 LQLPYANFIAAAATF
-550 TLLVM
+550 LVM
-555 SPILR
+555 APLLR
-560 AVLVNRAGSAE
+560 AILVNRAGSAE

-587 MILVLGKV
+587 MILILGKV
-595 LLAAFSLYFVFNDLL
+595 LLASCSLYFIFNDLM
-610 GMHGLLAFA
+610 GIHGILAFGA
-619 GMAVAVYFIAS
+619 IIVAVYFIAS

-645 LVNLNE
+645 LDNLNE

-659 AQGEAGEQGHW
+659 AQGGEQGHW
-670 FDEELFLAS
+670 FDEELYLAY
-679 YKVADASPIIGK
+679 YKVADNSPIIGK

-704 NVLQM
+704 NVLQI
-709 RTPQATLD
+709 RTPQATID
-717 MPGGEVTVT
+717 MPGGEVMVT
-726 KGASLLV
+726 KGANLL
-733 LGTESQLRIM
+733 LIGSASQLKIM

-751 LELHRQWGPVTLRQF
+751 LELHRLWGPVTMRQF
-766 MLENHA
+766 MLEDHA
-772 YAPEEQFLSLAITI
+772 YAPEQQFLSLAITI

-794 TSLKAADLRHKWS
+794 TSLKAADLRQKWS
-807 CTVIGLERGA
+807 CLVIGLERGA

-851 VL
+851 IL